1 MSFVLQEGRPVMARQ
16 MQKNGGYKWGCN
28 CYYQICNSR
37 FGGEGGIRTRDT
49 AFDRI
54 LAFQA
59 STFNHSV
66 TSPVA
71 SFYQCPISAS
81 TATITCIADPGRR
94 TGDV

>member
-1 MSFVLQEGRPVMARQ
+1 MDTTGFVRTPLANKKSDPFGSFF
-16 MQKNGGYKWGCN
+16 
-28 CYYQICNSR
+28 

-66 TSPVA
+66 TSPN
-71 SFYQCPISAS
+71 S
-81 TATITCIADPGRR
+81 
-94 TGDV
+94 